1 MNYHTVLHPYGTFPF
16 PLLAWK
22 HDNLTNSKDALW
34 HKPIRTSHYDQS
46 HYDQSHTGT
55 WTWWWYF
62 NVQFLQS
69 LHQVLEFLFN
79 SDSLKSCIR
88 LSISVM
94 LISWNKTDT
103 LSTSS
108 LNQLHKINFEIKNQ
122 NRRAYW
128 RDLFYLYFCIW
139 FGLFILAW
147 LWRKTSS
154 NLFLLTFYRYLF

>member
-1 MNYHTVLHPYGTFPF
+1 MNYHTVLHPYGTLPF
-16 PLLAWK
+16 PLLARK
-22 HDNLTNSKDALW
+22 HDNLPNSKDVLW
-34 HKPIRTSHYDQS
+34 REPIRTWHYDQSHYDQS

-94 LISWNKTDT
+94 LISWKETDM

-108 LNQLHKINFEIKNQ
+108 LNQLHKITFEIKNL
-122 NRRAYW
+122 NRRHIGGIC
-128 RDLFYLYFCIW
+128 FISSV
-139 FGLFILAW
+139 FG
-147 LWRKTSS
+147 SV
-154 NLFLLTFYRYLF
+154 YLF